1 MRRQKGRQ
9 RLLGNMRTVSN
20 TPECVENYYEIRE
33 NSFVKYVHRLKYGI
47 RENFLGSHSALPGI
61 KCIIKT
67 FPRRYESIPY
77 QILLSILN
85 RQMHNLSIVLGTVSK
100 LSGTVSKL
108 SGTVSK
114 LSGTVSKLSFDA
126 SDHCLC
132 TRSTLQR
139 GVLRINQ
146 SS

>member
-1 MRRQKGRQ
+1 M
-9 RLLGNMRTVSN
+9 LGNMLTVSN

-126 SDHCLC
+126 SDHCLG
-132 TRSTLQR
+132 TRSTLPR

-146 SS
+146 SC

>member
-1 MRRQKGRQ
+1 MRRQTTFVRKYAHSIQYSRMRGK
-9 RLLGNMRTVSN
+9 LLWN
-20 TPECVENYYEIRE
+20 TWKFFCEIRASSE
-33 NSFVKYVHRLKYGI
+33 I
-47 RENFLGSHSALPGI
+47 RYTWKFFRKSQRIARYQ

-126 SDHCLC
+126 SDHCLG
-132 TRSTLQR
+132 TRSTLPR

-146 SS
+146 SC